1 MAVLAFTSSPD
12 ILLDALDERWNPEY
26 LLLFSLNSTVN
37 STGLLMDERVQRSR
51 HIALLE
57 ADTPILDQSKG
68 VLEQD
73 TQLLEKDTE
82 LLTQDI
88 MFLGRNTELLKQDLR
103 SKGFKESVHRGRF
116 RVFTS
121 QPFTPYGKGWG
132 EKLPLG
138 VWREDRF
145 NNFSVLFPERFPT
158 LGGRML
164 YLGSWCDDFPFLY
177 PGDEEGSCLGCSL
190 DLLDMLAGYLNFT
203 YHVQQEPEVF
213 MIYRIWVY

>member
-1 MAVLAFTSSPD
+1 MVVLAFTSSPD

-57 ADTPILDQSKG
+57 ADTPTLDQSIE

-73 TQLLEKDTE
+73 IELMEKDTE
-82 LLTQDI
+82 LVRQNKRLLGQDTESLT
-88 MFLGRNTELLKQDLR
+88 QDLR
-103 SKGFKESVHRGRF
+103 SKRLKESVYRGRV

-121 QPFTPYGKGWG
+121 QPFTPYGRGWG
-132 EKLPLG
+132 VKLPLG
-138 VWREDRF
+138 VWREDMF

-177 PGDEEGSCLGCSL
+177 PDDKKGSCIGCSL
-190 DLLDMLAGYLNFT
+190 DLLDMLVGYLNFT
-203 YHVQQEPEVF
+203 YHVQQEPEVS
-213 MIYRIWVY
+213 II